1 MSELP
6 ITSAD
11 AKQPRHIALAAAGA
25 RRVIAG
31 IGFTVLLLG
40 LLFLVVTLGDLSR
53 LFSNAAVRVYL
64 LAFGIY
70 IVLALIERAL
80 PAAGPR
86 KSFDDW
92 LLNFQINIFTG
103 SFFALGGML
112 LGFLVK
118 ALNEHFRLG
127 WIDLRFPHDHGALTL
142 LGVFVV
148 SSFVGDFFYYWYHRT
163 WHKVPFF
170 WQSHK
175 LHHTDTSLEAITVGR
190 QSWTEIMLPLFTG
203 LPAALIF
210 KLDAI
215 DYFSAGVSGAVIG
228 ISSMVWGPL
237 FHANIKLHLGWAS
250 FLLNNPQLHRIHHS
264 RLPQHRDKNFANYYP
279 IWDVIFGTYYAP
291 SRHEYPPTG
300 VEGEPEVTSFADAQL
315 VTLRGW
321 WQMLRAWRRSRVEA
335 TTR

>member
-1 MSELP
+1 MDMGHAARSPQLA
-6 ITSAD
+6 SA
-11 AKQPRHIALAAAGA
+11 AGGA
-25 RRVIAG
+25 RRVVLG
-31 IGFTVLLLG
+31 ICFTVFLLG
-40 LLFLVVTLGDLSR
+40 LLVLVVTLGDLSQA
-53 LFSNAAVRVYL
+53 FSNPAVRIYL

-70 IVLALIERAL
+70 IVLALIERVL

-92 LLNFQINIFTG
+92 LLNFHINIFTG

-112 LGFLVK
+112 LGLMVK
-118 ALNEHFRLG
+118 ALNERFSLG
-127 WIDLRFPHDHGALTL
+127 WIDLRFAQGHGALTL
-142 LGVFVV
+142 LGVFAL
-148 SSFVGDFFYYWYHRT
+148 SSFVGDFFYYWYHRI
-163 WHKVPFF
+163 WHRVPFF

-175 LHHTDTSLEAITVGR
+175 LHHMDTSLEAITVGR

-203 LPAALIF
+203 LPAAVIF

-215 DYFSAGVSGAVIG
+215 DYFSAGVSGAAIG
-228 ISSMVWGPL
+228 IFSMVWGPL
-237 FHANIKLHLGWAS
+237 FHANVKLHLGWAS

-300 VEGEPEVTSFADAQL
+300 VEGEPEVTSFTDAQL

-321 WQMLRAWRRSRVEA
+321 LQMLRTWRRARAEA